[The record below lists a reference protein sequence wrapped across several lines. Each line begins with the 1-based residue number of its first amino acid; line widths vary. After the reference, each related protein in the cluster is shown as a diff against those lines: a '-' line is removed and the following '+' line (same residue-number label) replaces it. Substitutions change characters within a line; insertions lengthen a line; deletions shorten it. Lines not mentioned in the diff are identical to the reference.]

1 MNIPTSKSS
10 RRPSTMILQ
19 VECIILK
26 LGPADSRLESGRVC
40 EKIRVVK
47 NSADSVIRLT
57 RQDQIKNSIATSWL
71 FFLIFFLSK
80 YHYFDL

>member
-1 MNIPTSKSS
+1 
-10 RRPSTMILQ
+10 MILQ

-57 RQDQIKNSIATSWL
+57 RQDQIKNSITTR
-71 FFLIFFLSK
+71 
-80 YHYFDL
+80 